1 MIVYPNER
9 EPIAQLLRFLAA
21 GERLTH
27 ECAAAQAGLAGE
39 RAQPDLSRF
48 LHSQARQ
55 ELAHMVV
62 FQAVIGW
69 LSPRSWRR
77 GAGLV
82 PLDRYRRLLE
92 SAIQRR
98 EFLETVLAEQVI
110 LEGLGEAIL
119 GRIEA
124 GLVKRGAGFGRLRR
138 LLLQQETAHHTF
150 GEKIMARAVTAGE
163 TSYDALRLRAQPYL
177 ALVEPMVVPL
187 AHLFDEI
194 DEDPAAYLADA
205 RTCLPDWLRP

>member
-1 MIVYPNER
+1 MIVHPKER
-9 EPIAQLLRFLAA
+9 EPIAHLLQFLAA

-27 ECAAAQAGLAGE
+27 ECAAAQAGLAGG

-48 LHSQARQ
+48 LRSQARQ
-55 ELAHMVV
+55 ELAHMML

-69 LSPRSWRR
+69 LSPRSWGR
-77 GAGLV
+77 GAALV
-82 PLDRYRRLLE
+82 PLDRYRLLLE
-92 SAIQRR
+92 SAIQRH

-138 LLLQQETAHHTF
+138 VLLQQETTHHAF
-150 GEKIMARAVTAGE
+150 GEQVLARAVAAGE
-163 TSYDALRLRAQPYL
+163 TSYDDLRLRAQPYL
-177 ALVEPMVVPL
+177 ALVEPMVMPL
-187 AHLFDEI
+187 AHVFDEI
-194 DEDPAAYLADA
+194 GEDPAAYLADA
-205 RTCLPDWLRP
+205 RTCLPDWL